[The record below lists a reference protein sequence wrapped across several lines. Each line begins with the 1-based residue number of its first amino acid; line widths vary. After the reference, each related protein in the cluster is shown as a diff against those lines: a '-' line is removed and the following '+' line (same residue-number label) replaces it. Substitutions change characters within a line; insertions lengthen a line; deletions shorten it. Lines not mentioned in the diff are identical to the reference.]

1 MRINPAE
8 SPAPGKF
15 PYELLLAFHR
25 GEVLDRKGQAQIRDL
40 VEKDPRSRAH
50 YEPVRYLDLERAA
63 ARQDAED
70 LKHFSADT
78 PFCRTAAQTHGQV
91 FADAGTTEDWA
102 DHVAACV
109 YCRRM
114 WRRWHAR
121 TAAAQGLPE

>member
-8 SPAPGKF
+8 SPVPSKF

-25 GEVLDRKGQAQIRDL
+25 GEIVDRKEQAQIHDL
-40 VEKDPRSRAH
+40 MEREPRWRAH
-50 YEPVRYLDLERAA
+50 YESVRYLDLERAA

-70 LKHFSADT
+70 LKRFQEAT
-78 PFCRTAAQTHGQV
+78 PFCRAVAQTQGQV
-91 FADAGTTEDWA
+91 FADAGTAEDWA
-102 DHVAACV
+102 EHIDGCV

-121 TAAAQGLPE
+121 TSAAQGLP